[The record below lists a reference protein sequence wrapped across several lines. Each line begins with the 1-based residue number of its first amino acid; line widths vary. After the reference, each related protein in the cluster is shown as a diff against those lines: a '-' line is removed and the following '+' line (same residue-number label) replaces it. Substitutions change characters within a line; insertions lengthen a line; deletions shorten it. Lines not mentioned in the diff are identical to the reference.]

1 MLDATDLHA
10 SYGHV
15 PVLKGLSARFQAG
28 RVTALVGP
36 NGCGKSTL
44 LKTIMGFLP
53 LSSGKIR
60 LGERS
65 ISEIGRRELARRIA
79 YLPQEWPLP

>member
-10 SYGHV
+10 SYGHI
-15 PVLKGLSARFQAG
+15 PVLQGLSARFQTG

-44 LKTIMGFLP
+44 LKTIMGFVP
-53 LSSGKIR
+53 LSSGRISLGDR
-60 LGERS
+60 LIGA
-65 ISEIGRRELARRIA
+65 IGRRELARRIS
-79 YLPQEWPLP
+79 YLP